1 MKFERQEFQKLV
13 DSVESA
19 AQKVFIFSERAATKM
34 HLPLKKNMDEI
45 KTISI
50 LGAGTMGTGIAISFM
65 KAGFNVFL
73 FDKNKTNLEKSEKNI
88 FNILDGMLMKK
99 KLVK

>member
-19 AQKVFIFSERAATKM
+19 AQRYLFFSERVATKM
-34 HLPLKKNMDEI
+34 HPPIEKNMDDI

-88 FNILDGMLMKK
+88 LTFSMEC
-99 KLVK
+99 